1 MSTIPDLNADS
12 TVYLFDGRQQNGPM
26 PYADLWALARSGKLP
41 NHAFFWSPGM
51 ADWLPVS
58 RLPVLRTPGVT
69 ASPCVLVIDD
79 DVIMSEMIS
88 ELIRQHKIE
97 AVTADDFGPACQILE
112 ERGLD
117 KFDAVITDFEMPGGT
132 GVELV
137 RWIKQRDRS
146 LQVIMLTAQD
156 NKEVVKLSLRSG
168 VVDFLEKPVRKSAL
182 MNALDSAISQ
192 TLRQRE
198 ERAAF
203 MEMVRQRLVGK
214 GVLAEQ
220 VMKEL
225 IFRESGLSNLLT
237 KLDAISRYTA
247 QLEQSGTSILPGS
260 EVPQGSG
267 PFSGVLGELSVMDI
281 LQMLIQSHKTGEL
294 KISRTDRTFVG
305 SAYLDDGSIIHAA
318 SGPDQGHEALKSLL
332 QCNRGYFSFDYGSEP
347 QRRTIQ
353 AHGISSLLQVTS
365 EIDIKKGSLVA
376 A

>member
-1 MSTIPDLNADS
+1 MNSIPQLTAES
-12 TVYLFDGRQQNGPM
+12 TVHLFDGRQQTGPM
-26 PYADLWALARSGKLP
+26 PYADLWAMARSGKLP
-41 NHAFFWSPGM
+41 THAFFWSPGM
-51 ADWLPVS
+51 ADWLPVGH
-58 RLPVLRTPGVT
+58 LPTLHTPNT
-69 ASPCVLVIDD
+69 PSSPRVLVIDD

-88 ELIRQHKIE
+88 ELIRQHNIE
-97 AVTADDFGPACQILE
+97 AVTAEDFGPACRVLE
-112 ERGLD
+112 EKGMD
-117 KFDAVITDFEMPGGT
+117 YFDAVITDFEMPGGT

-137 RWIKQRDRS
+137 RWIKQRDRA

-156 NKEVVKLSLRSG
+156 NKEVVKLCLRSG
-168 VVDFLEKPVRKSAL
+168 VVDFLEKPVRKSSL

-247 QLEQSGTSILPGS
+247 QLEQTNGTASSSS
-260 EVPQGSG
+260 EAYNGAA
-267 PFSGVLGELSVMDI
+267 PFSGSLGELGVTDI
-281 LQMLIQSHKTGEL
+281 IQMLIQSLKSGEL
-294 KISRTDRTFVG
+294 RVSRADHTPVG
-305 SAYLDDGSIIHAA
+305 SVYLHDGNITHAVV
-318 SGPDQGHEALKSLL
+318 GLDQGYEALKTLMR
-332 QCNRGYFSFDYGSEP
+332 CGKGYFNFAYGAVA

-353 AHGISSLLQVTS
+353 DHGISALLHATS
-365 EIDIKKGSLVA
+365 QMDHSNSLVA